1 MNIEIKERNKL
12 KESLSKLR
20 SRIEDVTF
28 SIVSKIPER
37 FIPKSVME
45 WLNYYLD
52 KRIRQLES
60 ESIKSTWRSIH
71 LENLVDEIYDR
82 QVKNKHLKD

>member
-52 KRIRQLES
+52 KRICQLES

-71 LENLVDEIYDR
+71 LENLVDDIHDR